1 VQFPSVGTYRF
12 NGTITV
18 GIDLSSDLQAAE
30 IIFMGTG
37 QGKITTPLLQQTT
50 SADLFLVNNN
60 TGGSADIGG
69 TVFQDLMI
77 EYTEGASGNFAA
89 IHVVGGSNSVSLLR
103 VSLINCPIGAWFA
116 NSLGCSMIDCNVYNA
131 VNAGVALMI
140 GTDDG
145 SLTSG

>member
-1 VQFPSVGTYRF
+1 MALQQGVFNVTDPTWNILPGNTATVNTTNLQKLVSTLLDSTGPTGGNGGTVQFPSVGTYRF

-18 GIDLSSDLQAAE
+18 GIDLSSNPQAAE

-69 TVFQDLMI
+69 GVFDR
-77 EYTEGASGNFAA
+77 E
-89 IHVVGGSNSVSLLR
+89 
-103 VSLINCPIGAWFA
+103 
-116 NSLGCSMIDCNVYNA
+116 
-131 VNAGVALMI
+131 
-140 GTDDG
+140 
-145 SLTSG
+145 